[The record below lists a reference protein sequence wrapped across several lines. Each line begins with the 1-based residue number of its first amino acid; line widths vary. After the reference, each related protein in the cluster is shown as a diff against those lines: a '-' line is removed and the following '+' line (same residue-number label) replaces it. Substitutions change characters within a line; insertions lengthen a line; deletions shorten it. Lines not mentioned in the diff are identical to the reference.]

1 MDNVWIKRRRAKRGA
16 KLKVLS
22 INTSNFGSTGNIM
35 LQLQECCKSN
45 GMKMLVAFPKSRSNM
60 KKRVANSI
68 YIGSI
73 LSRNIHLQLSNLTG
87 YNGTFS
93 YFSTLNFLRK
103 VKKYNPDI
111 IHLHNLHNGYINLP
125 LLFTYIK
132 KNNIPTVWTLH
143 DCWSFTGQCPH
154 FTLAKCDKWK
164 NGCYDCTQYREYP
177 ESLVDRTKTMWKLKK
192 KWFTGVKNM
201 TIVTPSQWLADL
213 VKESFLG
220 KYPIKVINNGI
231 DLNVFK
237 PAKNNFKEK
246 YGIENKHIVL
256 GVSFG
261 WGYRKGL
268 DVFIEL
274 SKQLGESYQLVLV
287 GTDVS
292 VDKQL
297 PKNII
302 SIHRTQDQ
310 KELAELYTA
319 ADVFVNPTREE
330 NYPTVNMEALACGTP
345 IVTFKT
351 GGSPEILDNTCGVV
365 VDCEDTSSMK
375 KAIID
380 ICENGIF
387 TEDACL
393 RRSRSFK
400 ARVLFDEYID
410 LYNTIGLKHVD

>member
-1 MDNVWIKRRRAKRGA
+1 M
-16 KLKVLS
+16 KVLS

-35 LQLQECCKSN
+35 LRLQECCKSN

-125 LLFTYIK
+125 LLFKYIK

-213 VKESFLG
+213 VKESYLG
-220 KYPIKVINNGI
+220 EYPVKVINNGI

-237 PAKNNFKEK
+237 PTKNNIKEK
-246 YGIENKHIVL
+246 YGIENKYIVL
-256 GVSFG
+256 GISFG
-261 WGYRKGL
+261 WGYKKGL

-274 SKQLGESYQLVLV
+274 SKQLGESYQIVLV

-292 VDKQL
+292 VDEQL

-302 SIHRTQDQ
+302 SVHRTQDQ
-310 KELAELYTA
+310 QELAELYTA

-330 NYPTVNMEALACGTP
+330 VLGLVNIEALACGTP
-345 IVTFKT
+345 VVTFKT
-351 GGSPEILDNTCGVV
+351 GGCPEIVDASCGSVV
-365 VDCEDTSSMK
+365 GCDDVDALEGEIK
-375 KAIID
+375 R
-380 ICENGIF
+380 ICEMKPYS
-387 TEDACL
+387 TVACL
-393 RRSRSFK
+393 EK
-400 ARVLFDEYID
+400 ARAFDKQDRFKEYIE
-410 LYNTIGLKHVD
+410 LYEMLNEQD

>member
-1 MDNVWIKRRRAKRGA
+1 MRI
-16 KLKVLS
+16 LS
-22 INTSNFGSTGNIM
+22 INTANFGSTGNIM

-60 KKRVANSI
+60 KKKVDNSI

-73 LSRNIHLQLSNLTG
+73 LSRNVHLQLSKLTG
-87 YNGTFS
+87 YNGIFS
-93 YFSTLNFLRK
+93 YFSTLLFLRK
-103 VKKYNPDI
+103 IKKYNPDI

-125 LLFTYIK
+125 LLFKYIK
-132 KNNIPTVWTLH
+132 KHNIPTIWTLH
-143 DCWSFTGQCPH
+143 DCWAFTGQCPH
-154 FTLAKCDKWK
+154 FTLARCDKWK
-164 NGCYDCTQYREYP
+164 TGCYACTQYKEYP

-201 TIVTPSQWLADL
+201 TIVTPSQWLAGL
-213 VKESFLG
+213 VQASFLG

-237 PAKNNFKEK
+237 PTKNNFKEK

-261 WGYRKGL
+261 WGYKKGL

-287 GTDVS
+287 GTDVL
-292 VDKQL
+292 VDEQL

-302 SIHRTQDQ
+302 SLHRTHDQ

-330 NYPTVNMEALACGTP
+330 NYPTVNMESLACGTP
-345 IVTFKT
+345 IISFCT
-351 GGSPEILDNTCGVV
+351 GGSSEIFDERCGLVTESNDVV
-365 VDCEDTSSMK
+365 SMK
-375 KAIID
+375 KAIVHV
-380 ICENGIF
+380 CEDKPF
-387 TEDACL
+387 SQEACL
-393 RRSRSFK
+393 ERAKSFDK
-400 ARVLFDEYID
+400 SDRYDEYIE
-410 LYNTIGLKHVD
+410 LYKSVIKEILL